1 MIRVPMPAAS
11 SDLAEVDLELPPEPR
26 SVSEARVA
34 VAALART
41 VGGPV
46 QSVSLATSEAVG
58 NCVLHAFRGR
68 DDGRIAVR
76 AWVEENAL
84 VVRVA
89 DDGVGMIPHLD
100 SPGLGLGGSLISQAA
115 SEATFAS
122 SDQGTT
128 VTMRFDLVSAPAS
141 QGVASD
147 E

>member
-1 MIRVPMPAAS
+1 MIRVPMSPS
-11 SDLAEVDLELPPEPR
+11 SELAEVDLELPPEPR

-34 VAALART
+34 VAALARSL
-41 VGGPV
+41 GGPV
-46 QSVSLATSEAVG
+46 QAVSLATSEAVG

-68 DDGRIAVR
+68 EDGRIQVR
-76 AWVEENAL
+76 AWVEGSAL

-115 SEATFAS
+115 REATFES
-122 SDQGTT
+122 SEEGTT
-128 VTMRFDLVSAPAS
+128 VSMRFDLAAAPAS
-141 QGVASD
+141 QGAASD